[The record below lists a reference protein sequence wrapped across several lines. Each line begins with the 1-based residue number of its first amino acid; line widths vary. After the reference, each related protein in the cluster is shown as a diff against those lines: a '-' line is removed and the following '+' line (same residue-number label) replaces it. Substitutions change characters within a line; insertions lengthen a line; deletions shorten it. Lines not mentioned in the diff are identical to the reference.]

1 VSSTDHFSQFH
12 SIFSETEAE
21 LDEEDVE
28 EALETVP
35 ERASAA
41 SEEGDE
47 LTAPSTVTENHDS
60 DFEGHSPDRGE

>member
-41 SEEGDE
+41 SEDGDK